1 MASKRFLMVPEDSS
15 AARMPLPGV
24 TMARATL
31 LRSARFI
38 EVLQKHHAL
47 AHQNRRFS
55 GNCLENVRRTGGVC
69 EAAQASL
76 SGGLGIELTLAVP
89 LGHFGR
95 GQHLLD
101 LAGLAC
107 GIEFLQPLLA
117 QLG

>member
-1 MASKRFLMVPEDSS
+1 MASKRFLIVPEDSS

-47 AHQNRRFS
+47 APENRRFS

-69 EAAQASL
+69 AAAR
-76 SGGLGIELTLAVP
+76 SGHPRIECTLGVT
-89 LGHFGR
+89 LGHLGR
-95 GQHLLD
+95 AQPILD
-101 LAGLAC
+101 PAGLA
-107 GIEFLQPLLA
+107 
-117 QLG
+117 